1 MTRAKAFTE
10 EHEQAMEKAGDLV
23 HERSRKVMEFFG
35 ERAYDEEWVGDWQ
48 QKLSY
53 WREIR
58 EDPELLRAEFETAL
72 RESGVSNGLL
82 PAKWMEDVFRLEEG
96 IATGKAVE

>member
-1 MTRAKAFTE
+1 MSRAKAFTE
-10 EHEQAMEKAGDLV
+10 QHEEDMVRAGDLV
-23 HERSRKVMEFFG
+23 HERSKKLREFFG
-35 ERAYDEEWVGDWQ
+35 ERGYDEEKTADWQ

-58 EDPELLRAEFETAL
+58 EDPELLRAEFEQAL

-82 PAKWMEDVFRLEEG
+82 PAKWIEDVFRLEEG
-96 IATGKAVE
+96 IAAGKAVE